1 MSLDLVYGS
10 AMHLVNHNTFVQRAV
25 VDMLVGRHQK
35 QQRYNHAVFPGGYL
49 LH

>member
-10 AMHLVNHNTFVQRAV
+10 VMHLVNHNTFVQRAV
-25 VDMLVGRHQK
+25 VDMLVGK
-35 QQRYNHAVFPGGYL
+35 QQQHNHAVFPDGCL